1 MNVSSASGVK
11 RVLVIS
17 HDLSFRVFLV
27 SVQLENWLQPVTAD
41 VEGRDD
47 GYYRGVQ
54 LDPTSGPPIEI
65 YEQCQ
70 ELPQRYAY
78 MTSCGLNVNV
88 LG

>member
-47 GYYRGVQ
+47 GYYRGSN
-54 LDPTSGPPIEI
+54 LTRPADHPLTSTNKARNYRNGMHI
-65 YEQCQ
+65 
-70 ELPQRYAY
+70 
-78 MTSCGLNVNV
+78 
-88 LG
+88 